1 MDGTDESTA
10 GIPARLRKAASHLA
24 FLAMLAAASPA
35 AADHVS
41 PGDRLGA
48 NLNDIANALSAHGY
62 STLRYINKDGRIEIV
77 ARKGGDEVFLLID
90 AETGILE
97 TVVHKD
103 DEPLLERPP
112 AAAPP
117 AAAPS
122 TPPEGD
128 EESRRPGT
136 RDPHGDRLSA
146 LVVAEPSA

>member
-97 TVVHKD
+97 TGVHKD

-112 AAAPP
+112 AAAPSP
-117 AAAPS
+117 N
-122 TPPEGD
+122 D
-128 EESRRPGT
+128 EESRRPAT
-136 RDPHGDRLSA
+136 RDKGEDRLSA
-146 LVVAEPSA
+146 LPASMARPPTC